1 MRFQRP
7 GGGKVAF
14 GETATACLRRYRQR
28 NAKAHEAGGMLL
40 GRLID
45 ATQDIVV
52 DEVTT
57 PTPLDKR
64 GRFFFFRDRL
74 LAQRQ
79 VHIAWN
85 ESGHTR
91 LYLGEWHSHPEDD
104 PFPSQQ
110 DLKNWRRIGRAADYE
125 QDFLLFVIVGRR
137 NTRVWELGK
146 GQPLPVQLASL
157 ATHAGGD

>member
-14 GETATACLRRYRQR
+14 GEKAIACLRRYRQR
-28 NAKAHEAGGMLL
+28 NSKAREAGGMLL
-40 GRLID
+40 DRLID

-64 GRFFFFRDRL
+64 GRFFFVRDRL
-74 LAQRQ
+74 LAQRR

-104 PFPSQQ
+104 PLPSKQ

-137 NTRVWELGK
+137 NTGFGNSARGSH
-146 GQPLPVQLASL
+146 SL
-157 ATHAGGD
+157 CSWRLSQRL